1 MILSL
6 NLTEEQILNLAPD
19 AGSMKSGKEL
29 ANPSKWV
36 SKGANDRALWGEC
49 QGSGSKPYQTQ
60 VDLANIAF
68 KCSCPSRKFPCKHGL
83 GLLLHYSRQAVAFKV
98 TDEPEWV
105 TSWLSKREEK
115 QEKQTEKK
123 DKPVDEAAQAKRLQA
138 REQKVND
145 GIGDLRLWISD
156 IIRNGIIS
164 MPEKGAAWFEHIAKR
179 MVDAQAPGL
188 ANQVRSLSDT
198 AFYTEG
204 WQSGFMDQLL
214 QRYLLIEGFKNSE
227 AQDSALQ
234 QDLRTGIGFTYKQEE
249 LKDQPGI
256 TDDWLV
262 LAKQVTERDNI
273 TTERCWLY
281 GTNTNQYA
289 LVLQFIARGQI
300 GQLTLSPGMFVN
312 AELIFFPSAL
322 PMRALVKQQHSTTS
336 YKTYS
341 GLNNWQEV
349 TESETAAFATLPFRS
364 ERPYLVRQ
372 LKPVQYKDEWWL
384 QDANGHIMQLKEWH
398 RYIWKLLSIS
408 GGAALDTALLGKEDR
423 YEVVGIFNNGEYI
436 IL

>member
-1 MILSL
+1 MSL

-19 AGSMKSGKEL
+19 AGSVKSGKEL

-36 SKGANDRALWGEC
+36 SKGANNRALWGEC

-83 GLLLHYSRQAVAFKV
+83 GLFLHYSRQPESFTV
-98 TDEPEWV
+98 TEEPEWLA
-105 TSWLSKREEK
+105 SWLSKRDEK

-145 GIGDLRLWISD
+145 GIEDLRLWISD

-164 MPEKGAAWFEHIAKR
+164 MPEKGGAWFEHMAKR

-188 ANQVRSLSDT
+188 ANWIRNLSDT
-198 AFYTEG
+198 AFYSDG

-214 QRYLLIEGFKNSE
+214 QLYLLIEGYKNNDI
-227 AQDSALQ
+227 QDATLQ
-234 QDLRTGIGFTYKQEE
+234 QDLRAGIGYTLKQEE

-289 LVLQFIARGQI
+289 LVLQFVARGQL
-300 GQLTLSPGMFVN
+300 GQLVLTPGLFVN
-312 AELIFFPSAL
+312 AELVFYPSVL
-322 PMRALVKQQHSTTS
+322 PLRALIKQQHSTGS
-336 YKTYS
+336 QRAYS
-341 GLNNWQEV
+341 GLNNWKEV
-349 TESETAAFATLPFRS
+349 IASETALFAALPFRS

-372 LKPVQYKDEWWL
+372 LKPVLYNQDWWL
-384 QDANGHIMQLKEWH
+384 QDAEGAIMQLKGSQ
-398 RYIWKLLSIS
+398 RYIWKLLSLS
-408 GGAALDTALLGKEDR
+408 GGAPMDTAILGKEDR
-423 YEVVGIFNNGEYI
+423 FEVVGVWNNGEYI

>member
-1 MILSL
+1 MTLSL

-19 AGSMKSGKEL
+19 AGSVKSGKEL

-60 VDLANIAF
+60 ADLANIAF
-68 KCSCPSRKFPCKHGL
+68 KCSCPSRKFPCKQGL
-83 GLLLHYSRQAVAFKV
+83 GLLLIYARHSSSFTV
-98 TDEPEWV
+98 THEPEWV
-105 TSWLSKREEK
+105 SSWLSKREEK

-138 REQKVND
+138 REQKVSD
-145 GIGDLRLWISD
+145 GIEDLRLWISD

-164 MPEKGAAWFEHIAKR
+164 MPEKGASWFEHMAKR
-179 MVDAQAPGL
+179 MVDAQASGL
-188 ANQVRSLSDT
+188 ANQVRNLSDT
-198 AFYTEG
+198 PFYSEG

-214 QRYLLIEGFKNSE
+214 QLYLLIEGYRNSE
-227 AQDSALQ
+227 TQDPALL
-234 QDLRTGIGFTYKQEE
+234 QDIRTGIGFTQKQEE
-249 LKDQPGI
+249 LKEQPGI

-262 LAKQVTERDNI
+262 LAKQSTERDNI

-289 LVLQFIARGQI
+289 LILQFIARGQLA
-300 GQLTLSPGMFVN
+300 QSTLTPGMFVN
-312 AELIFFPSAL
+312 AELVFYPSVL
-322 PMRALVKQQHSTTS
+322 PMRALIKQQNSTS
-336 YKTYS
+336 SHKTYQ
-341 GLNNWQEV
+341 GLNNWKEV
-349 TESETAAFATLPFRS
+349 AIAETTAFALLPFRS

-372 LKPVQYKDEWWL
+372 LKPVRHKDEWWL
-384 QDANGHIMQLKEWH
+384 QDSNGEIMLLKESH

-408 GGAALDTALLGKEDR
+408 GGTPLDAALLGKEDK
-423 YEVVGIFNNGEYI
+423 YEVVGIWNNGEYI